1 MGNQPGQLNLR
12 ATRQRASELGALI
25 DELLA
30 TLRFAPHTMRWNDLV
45 DKMAVMNVQLQ
56 QLKEEVRPVAHHYA
70 LHPKSVSVQN
80 AGTLPIMLASMLYPE
95 QQALCDTEVARVAG
109 DLEHWKAAL
118 DGLCGG
124 DPGAGGVG
132 AGGAGGAGG
141 VGGVGGGRA
150 RKAARRRGAGAG
162 LTTTAMRGST
172 AGTSA
177 VTPLD
182 DAERALLDI
191 ASFGGV

>member
-30 TLRFAPHTMRWNDLV
+30 TLRFAPHTLHWNDLV
-45 DKMAVMNVQLQ
+45 DKMAVLNVQLQ
-56 QLKEEVRPVAHHYA
+56 QLQEEVRPVAHHYA

-141 VGGVGGGRA
+141 GRA

-162 LTTTAMRGST
+162 LATTAMRGST

-182 DAERALLDI
+182 DAERELLDI

>member
-70 LHPKSVSVQN
+70 LHPKSVSVQY
-80 AGTLPIMLASMLYPE
+80 AGTLPIMLASML
-95 QQALCDTEVARVAG
+95 
-109 DLEHWKAAL
+109 
-118 DGLCGG
+118 
-124 DPGAGGVG
+124 
-132 AGGAGGAGG
+132 
-141 VGGVGGGRA
+141 
-150 RKAARRRGAGAG
+150 
-162 LTTTAMRGST
+162 
-172 AGTSA
+172 
-177 VTPLD
+177 
-182 DAERALLDI
+182 
-191 ASFGGV
+191 